1 MAAIFDSTAKK
12 GIFELR
18 LEGCKETVVLGLGTS
33 IAARGDRSEA
43 LAQGR
48 VWPVGGREEKPKS

>member
-1 MAAIFDSTAKK
+1 MAKK

-18 LEGCKETVVLGLGTS
+18 LEGRKEAVVLGLGTS
-33 IAARGDRSEA
+33 IAAGEDRSEA

-48 VWPVGGREEKPKS
+48 VWPVGGREEEPKSW